1 MGKIFAPKPPAPP
14 VMVMP
19 EPEEAPEYIDDDR
32 DEAAAEEARIAARK
46 RKGRRS
52 TILTGSGITIG
63 GGAGIFGLNIDPIL
77 KYLVVC
83 ISDLL
88 SFVLVKFIF
97 CYSSC

>member
-52 TILTGSGITIG
+52 TILTGSGLNEIEDQNLNKKSLIG
-63 GGAGIFGLNIDPIL
+63 
-77 KYLVVC
+77 
-83 ISDLL
+83 
-88 SFVLVKFIF
+88 
-97 CYSSC
+97 